1 MDPAILLIIVFIVA
15 PLIERLL
22 KAGKGAEQPPE
33 QGPQQ
38 RMPQQRP
45 SQPFPNRETQQAQ
58 RRQESAS
65 AEDDAAAA
73 MLPDD
78 LWEILTGER
87 RPPRLPET
95 QQELEQLEELER
107 AQAAD
112 EYADEARSLEE
123 AALEDRSA
131 GEWISPPPPPVV
143 VSHDAYRRP
152 LPEREAPQIV
162 SLEKLTFDPEKRHDR
177 FHEDLEALE
186 GPARVRR
193 PKPNPYRFTSDE
205 DLRRAFVM
213 NEILGTPKGLQ

>member
-22 KAGKGAEQPPE
+22 KAGKGAQQPPD
-33 QGPQQ
+33 QPPQQ

-45 SQPFPNRETQQAQ
+45 PQPFPNREAQ
-58 RRQESAS
+58 RRQESGTAT

-87 RPPRLPET
+87 RPAQLPEA
-95 QQELEQLEELER
+95 QQELEDLER
-107 AQAAD
+107 AYAAD
-112 EYADEARSLEE
+112 EYPGEADTLEEVASLEE
-123 AALEDRSA
+123 PSP
-131 GEWISPPPPPVV
+131 GEWISQRPEEAPVV
-143 VSHDAYRRP
+143 VSHDTYRRP

-162 SLEKLTFDPEKRHDR
+162 SLEKLSFDTEKRHDR
-177 FHEDLEALE
+177 FHDNLDTLG
-186 GPARVRR
+186 GPERVRR

-205 DLRRAFVM
+205 DLRRAIVM
-213 NEILGTPKGLQ
+213 NEILGTPKGLE